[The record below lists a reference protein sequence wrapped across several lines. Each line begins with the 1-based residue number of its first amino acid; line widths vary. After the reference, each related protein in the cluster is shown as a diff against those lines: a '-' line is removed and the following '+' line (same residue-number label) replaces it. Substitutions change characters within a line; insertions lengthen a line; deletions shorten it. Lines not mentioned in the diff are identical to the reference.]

1 MTRSMGRF
9 TCFFVWGLFTLSAL
23 TFAGQDNTGKESTG
37 KEITA
42 NERRVLS
49 INGAVNRAVIDP
61 LFKAFEAQHPD
72 VTIHYTESNTR
83 DLYERFLSEPET
95 RADIIMSPAMD
106 LQFKLA
112 NDGFALA
119 YQSPELERLPS
130 DSYWRN
136 ELFGFTYE
144 PIVTAINTDILAADA
159 LPLSREQL
167 LNLIRKKNHLLDEKI
182 GLFDIKKSG
191 IGYLAWTYD
200 GQQSRSYGRLLEAFG
215 NHQAQLYTDT
225 SSMLQALL
233 KGQIFVAY
241 NLIGAYS
248 YQWSE
253 QYPWIKTIMPT
264 DYTSVIMRTAF
275 IYRDAKQPRLA
286 KRFIDLLLS
295 PLGQHIL
302 ANQSGLTPISP
313 KAVGPYSRDA
323 LSKLPHGIFRPI
335 PLGLELLIQTDD
347 AKKQLIYNEWDNAM
361 GPLSELLSSP

>member
-1 MTRSMGRF
+1 MTRLIGVTYF
-9 TCFFVWGLFTLSAL
+9 LVWIFLTLSSLA
-23 TFAGQDNTGKESTG
+23 FADQDNVGNESTG
-37 KEITA
+37 NEKSVLTIHGAA
-42 NERRVLS
+42 NRT
-49 INGAVNRAVIDP
+49 VIES
-61 LFKAFEAQHPD
+61 LFKAFEAQYPN
-72 VTIHYTESNTR
+72 VKIHYIESNTR
-83 DLYERFLSEPET
+83 DLYEGFLSQPET

-119 YQSPELERLPS
+119 YRSPELELLPI
-130 DSYWRN
+130 DSHWRN

-144 PIVTAINTDILAADA
+144 PIVTAINTDILGADA

-167 LNLIRKKNHLLDEKI
+167 LNLIRKKNHLLDEKM
-182 GLFDIKKSG
+182 GLFNIKKSG
-191 IGYLAWTYD
+191 VGYLAWTYD

-233 KGQIFVAY
+233 KGQVFVAY

-248 YQWSE
+248 YKWSE

-275 IYRDAKQPRLA
+275 IYRDTKQPRLS
-286 KRFIDLLLS
+286 KRFIDFLLS

-302 ANQSGLTPISP
+302 ANQSGLTPISI

-361 GPLSELLSSP
+361 HPVSESFSSP